1 MITNILK
8 NISQCALANIYS
20 NVIIFNMRRDLF
32 KFFKKLERFDDKHP
46 NVSSIIFA
54 SLCYTSSICDFM
66 QKSYLKASL
75 MLLIAII
82 LTIIIFIENSDNKN

>member
-1 MITNILK
+1 MISNIFK

-46 NVSSIIFA
+46 NVFRIMFA

-66 QKSYLKASL
+66 QKKLFESITYAV
-75 MLLIAII
+75 
-82 LTIIIFIENSDNKN
+82 NSNNSHNHNLY